1 MESKEYTCIHEEQI
15 QKQSRTIERI
25 NAELNYKKEKLEEI
39 KQDNDRMEI
48 KIDEIKNCI
57 NKLIIKSNND
67 DDKLNNRLIAIE
79 TEQKVIKELQK
90 QNREETN
97 LKIALLGVILVIMQI
112 YFNYF
117 R

>member
-1 MESKEYTCIHEEQI
+1 MDSKEYTCIHEEQI
-15 QKQSRTIERI
+15 QNQSRIIERL

-39 KQDNDRMEI
+39 KQDNNRMEI

-79 TEQKVIKELQK
+79 TEQKVIKEMQK
-90 QNREETN
+90 QNREDTN
-97 LKIALLGVILVIMQI
+97 LKMGVLGIILVIIQI

-117 R
+117 K